1 VKNLLKMAGVVALM
15 TVPMHVNAATGN
27 IPFNGSVADTC
38 VVTVTGSGTL
48 AASTDFTVLGSEQ
61 AGGAAGTATLLTTGG
76 SFSLS
81 ADAPA
86 SFSSAPATGND
97 NVSFAANYSATGANT
112 IAQTSG
118 STATALSRGNTN
130 VSINMAATKTVGDET
145 FEAGSYTAT
154 VVLRCE

>member
-1 VKNLLKMAGVVALM
+1 MKNLLKLAGAVALM

-48 AASTDFTVLGSEQ
+48 AASTDFSVLGSEE
-61 AGGAAGTATLLTTGG
+61 AGGAAGTATLLTTGS

-86 SFSSAPATGND
+86 SFSSAPATGNT
-97 NVSFAANYSATGANT
+97 NVNFEANYAATGANT
-112 IAQTSG
+112 IAKTDG
-118 STATALSRGNTN
+118 ATATALTRGNTN
-130 VSINMAATKTVGDET
+130 VTINMSGTKSVSGET